1 MRLQANTNRG
11 SAGVYQWSAP
21 AMFNMFC
28 TSNLSNVNIAL
39 VLGTT
44 DLDGKHRDLVIAR
57 ASLTLADL
65 ALYYESL
72 ASKSINYAFELDF

>member
-1 MRLQANTNRG
+1 
-11 SAGVYQWSAP
+11 
-21 AMFNMFC
+21 MFNMFC
-28 TSNLSNVNIAL
+28 TSNLSNVSLAL

-44 DLDGKHRDLVIAR
+44 DLNGKHRDLVIAR

-65 ALYYESL
+65 ALYFESS

>member
-1 MRLQANTNRG
+1 MTQGSTSRG

-21 AMFNMFC
+21 AMFNMFS
-28 TSNLSNVNIAL
+28 TSNLNNVNLAL
-39 VLGTT
+39 LLGTT
-44 DLDGKHRDLVIAR
+44 DLDGVHRDLVIGR

-65 ALYYESL
+65 ALYYESS